1 MTRAILLLGL
11 ACSGS
16 GSRST
21 PADRRADVITSEPP
35 SIQGTITHKS
45 DDRLLIEEEP
55 LDSVG
60 SAKASLRITSSTRVL
75 QSSGEASR
83 PEELRIGQRVSAW
96 FAGPVMESYP
106 VQGTAG
112 AVRIEGETMAGDEL
126 KVDGIIR
133 YHELEGGF
141 YAIQSKEGE
150 TYNPINL
157 PETFRQDGLPVSVRL
172 RLRDDLL
179 GIHQAGPIVEIIEI
193 RRR

>member
-1 MTRAILLLGL
+1 
-11 ACSGS
+11 
-16 GSRST
+16 
-21 PADRRADVITSEPP
+21 
-35 SIQGTITHKS
+35 GTITHKS

-157 PETFRQDGLPVSVRL
+157 PEAFRQDGLPVSVRL